1 MTQQARALPG
11 SERAAMLRQARAT
24 IARANRA
31 DTEASAPLLAYYHS
45 FADAGDA
52 VPTIAVDG
60 LTKALSAVPNAPTT
74 RVALGTELAT
84 RGLVPLARS
93 TLMPVARG
101 GYDSPERASA
111 LAALQ
116 ALPRP

>member
-1 MTQQARALPG
+1 M
-11 SERAAMLRQARAT
+11 

-45 FADAGDA
+45 FADAGEP
-52 VPTIAVDG
+52 VPPIAIDG

-74 RVALGTELAT
+74 RVTLGTELS
-84 RGLVPLARS
+84 LVGRVSLARS

-101 GYDSPERASA
+101 GYESPERASA
-111 LAALQ
+111 IALLAT
-116 ALPRP
+116 LPRPEPIAGNH